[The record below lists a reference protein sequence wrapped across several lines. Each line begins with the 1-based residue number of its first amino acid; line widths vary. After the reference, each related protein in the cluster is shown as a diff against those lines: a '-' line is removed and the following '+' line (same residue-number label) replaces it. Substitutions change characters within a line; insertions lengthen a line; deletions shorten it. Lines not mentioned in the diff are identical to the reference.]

1 MLPLGQNDGVNG
13 EADAGRQE
21 IWRNGQGPMV
31 RYLIRRLLFSIVVV
45 AGVVTIT
52 FGLMHSI
59 PGDPAD
65 AILGTEASPE
75 NRAALRHD
83 LGLDRPLLVQYGD
96 WWLHLLQGDLGRSVM
111 VKQPVT
117 DLILERL
124 PTTSPL
130 AIMSMTIAILIA
142 IPAGIISAIR
152 RNTWLDGVVSVLA
165 FTGLSIPGFWLGA
178 LLILGFAVRWQWF
191 PPGGYVS
198 IFDDPIDGLRH
209 LVLPAIAL
217 GMTFAAALTRM
228 IRSSLLEVLS
238 RDYIRTARAKGQRE
252 RIVIIR
258 HALRNA
264 LIPAVTIVGVQ
275 IGGLLSGALVIEQ
288 IFALPG
294 IGRLTVQAVLDRDF
308 PLVQGCIIVIALI
321 FVIAN
326 LLTDLLYVYLDPRIS
341 YA

>member
-1 MLPLGQNDGVNG
+1 MLG
-13 EADAGRQE
+13 
-21 IWRNGQGPMV
+21 
-31 RYLIRRLLFSIVVV
+31 S
-45 AGVVTIT
+45 
-52 FGLMHSI
+52 
-59 PGDPAD
+59 
-65 AILGTEASPE
+65 EASAE
-75 NRAALRHD
+75 TREALRHD

-96 WWLHLLQGDLGRSVM
+96 WWLNLFRGDLGRSVM
-111 VKQPVT
+111 VKQPVSEM
-117 DLILERL
+117 ILQRL
-124 PTTSPL
+124 PTTVPL
-130 AIMSMTIAILIA
+130 ALMSMTIAILIA
-142 IPAGIISAIR
+142 IPAGVISAIR
-152 RNTWLDGVVSVLA
+152 RNTWLDGVVSILA

-198 IFDDPIDGLRH
+198 IVEHPIDGLRH

-217 GMTFAAALTRM
+217 GTTFAAALTRM

-275 IGGLLSGALVIEQ
+275 IGGLLSGALIIEQ

-321 FVIAN
+321 FVLAN